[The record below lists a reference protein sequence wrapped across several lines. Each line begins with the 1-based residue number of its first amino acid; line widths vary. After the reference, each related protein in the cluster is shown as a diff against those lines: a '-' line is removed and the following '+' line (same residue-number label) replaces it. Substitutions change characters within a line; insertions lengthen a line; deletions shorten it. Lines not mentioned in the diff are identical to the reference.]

1 MFLAY
6 LVVWLPYLV
15 GLHAYAWWRHLRQG
29 VVALS
34 HAAPSVVA
42 ILMTYIFLIGHGAT
56 VRQFTAGSE
65 RGMEVSVGGA
75 LAAASAGDI
84 WGRGRASNL
93 DSCCFCKT
101 GMASLDTGGPARHSN
116 VCLLVP
122 DRDEQLP
129 RRMRPTCRAS
139 GRTLDSGRLEVE
151 GPATSGLRVQLKR

>member
-65 RGMEVSVGGA
+65 RGMELWSLWVGLWPLLLLATFGA
-75 LAAASAGDI
+75 GVAQAIWIVVASAKREWRVWIPVALLGT
-84 WGRGRASNL
+84 AMCVFSFLTVMSN
-93 DSCCFCKT
+93 F
-101 GMASLDTGGPARHSN
+101 
-116 VCLLVP
+116 P
-122 DRDEQLP
+122 D
-129 RRMRPTCRAS
+129 A
-139 GRTLDSGRLEVE
+139 
-151 GPATSGLRVQLKR
+151 